1 MAKNG
6 YDQTYEDD
14 RKENEETRA
23 LVKKAVMAPINAVK
37 PKATKP
43 DTGET
48 TNPMGDKYKK
58 GGKVK
63 KMAMGGMGPRP
74 MQAPPVRNM
83 SQLAQRGLP
92 TQAPSRLMPN
102 MGRPTGTGLA
112 GMARP
117 QVAPPAMSGMSGMGM
132 GAMGARP
139 GMKKGGSASSR
150 ADGCCIKGKTKA

>member
-37 PKATKP
+37 PKETKP

-48 TNPMGDKYKK
+48 TNPMGDKYAR

-63 KMAMGGMGPRP
+63 
-74 MQAPPVRNM
+74 
-83 SQLAQRGLP
+83 
-92 TQAPSRLMPN
+92 
-102 MGRPTGTGLA
+102 
-112 GMARP
+112 
-117 QVAPPAMSGMSGMGM
+117 
-132 GAMGARP
+132 
-139 GMKKGGSASSR
+139 SASAR
-150 ADGCCIKGKTKA
+150 ADGIAIRGKTRA